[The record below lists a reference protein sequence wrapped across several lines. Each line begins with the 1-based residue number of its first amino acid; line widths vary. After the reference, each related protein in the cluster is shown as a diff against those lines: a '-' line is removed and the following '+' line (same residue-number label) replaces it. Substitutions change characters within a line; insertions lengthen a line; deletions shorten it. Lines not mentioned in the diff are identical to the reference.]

1 MPQTLQPGEVVLD
14 LGSGAGLDCFL
25 AAKKVGPGGRVIGLD
40 MPDAMLEKARKNR
53 AFLDLVNVE
62 FRRGE
67 MEQMPVADASVDAII
82 SNCVI
87 NLSPDKDRVF
97 GEAHRVLRPGG
108 RLMVADIATV
118 GELPAELRNTE
129 SWTGCIGGAIPL
141 DDYLGKLEAA
151 GFVEVQVVASQ
162 EWRPR
167 MLSVKIKAV
176 KAR

>member
-1 MPQTLQPGEVVLD
+1 M
-14 LGSGAGLDCFL
+14 
-25 AAKKVGPGGRVIGLD
+25 IGLD
-40 MPDAMLEKARKNR
+40 MTDAMLEKAHKNQ
-53 AFLDLVNVE
+53 ALIGLANVE
-62 FRRGE
+62 FRKGE
-67 MEQMPVADASVDAII
+67 MEQMPIADASIDVII

-118 GELPAELRNTE
+118 GELPAELRSTE

-151 GFVEVQVVASQ
+151 GFADVQVVTSH
-162 EWRPR
+162 EWQPL

-176 KAR
+176 KAQ